1 MKKVI
6 SLIVGLMML
15 LTSVCACAETEE
27 TVFSSLAGMEWT
39 FSSGAGGWSTD
50 MQIMADGTFQGQFHD
65 SEMGDTADSYP
76 DGTLYLCAFSGRMA
90 VEEQVSEH
98 AWKIRVEELQLDEEA
113 GRESISEGVRT
124 VTAEPYGISAGDE
137 MLLYAPGTPMDT
149 IPEDMR
155 FWTHALDMENP
166 PAELENWF
174 LTSEK
179 NESGFVGMIL
189 NMINPW
195 ETVTAEELKEFSG
208 FVFGVPEG
216 AENIVYRLLRD
227 QGLAEMQ
234 FTMGEDD
241 YCARMQ
247 AVELQEGEWMNIS
260 GMYFAW
266 ENEEEVQIGQCRGT
280 IGQAQADA
288 SDWVELCT
296 WYDSTSEIVYC
307 LSVGT
312 TDLDGLDLTAVAE
325 QVYIPMD

>member
-90 VEEQVSEH
+90 VEEQVSDH
-98 AWKIRVEELQLDEEA
+98 AWKIRVEELQLEEEP

-166 PAELENWF
+166 PAELEDWF

-247 AVELQEGEWMNIS
+247 VTELQEGEWMNIS

-266 ENEEEVQIGQCRGT
+266 ENEEEVQIGRCRGT

-307 LSVGT
+307 LSVCT